1 MKLKEF
7 DGGLEASEPVKIV
20 LGIDQSYS
28 GFALTA
34 LALYD
39 EPKYHTW
46 VYKAE
51 GTGVER
57 LKSIGNFLE
66 DATLGLM
73 VGGYEIVDAAMEGYA
88 YSAQMGHMAGEL
100 GAVVKLTL
108 HRVCRTT
115 AAQYPLIVTPSML
128 KKYVTGK
135 GNGVQKN
142 QMLLQTYKTWGVE
155 FNDDNACDSFGLA
168 MIASGRSQQA
178 YQKEVLGKLQ
188 DPKFRE
194 RP

>member
-1 MKLKEF
+1 VSKLKEF
-7 DGGLEASEPVKIV
+7 DGGLEPAGPSKIV

-28 GFALTA
+28 GFAVTA
-34 LALYD
+34 LHASDDLI
-39 EPKYHTW
+39 YHTW
-46 VYKAE
+46 VFKAE

-57 LKSIGNFLE
+57 LKVIRSFLSTTVRTLK
-66 DATLGLM
+66 DA
-73 VGGYEIVDAAMEGYA
+73 GYEILDAAMEGYA

-100 GAVVKLTL
+100 GAVVKLTMEE
-108 HRVCRTT
+108 VCTT
-115 AAQYPLIVTPSML
+115 DARYPLIVSPSML

-142 QMLLQTYKTWGVE
+142 QMLLQTYKNWNVE

-168 MIASGRSQQA
+168 MIASGRAQLASQ
-178 YQKEVLGKLQ
+178 KDVLSKLQ